1 MFTHPYYKIRLS
13 TFELKPISP
22 VEHQLPGPGHL
33 RLEDHAPTPGTAL
46 LLAPL
51 DERGV
56 RALGG
61 ALRPGAAVPAVH
73 LLVCAHMNLQD

>member
-1 MFTHPYYKIRLS
+1 M
-13 TFELKPISP
+13 
-22 VEHQLPGPGHL
+22 EHQLPGPGHL
-33 RLEDHAPTPGTAL
+33 RLEDLASTPGTAL

-61 ALRPGAAVPAVH
+61 ALRPRAATPAVH
-73 LLVCAHMNLQD
+73 LLVSAHMNLKD